1 MKYRMGFVS
10 NSSSSS
16 FIVNCDREK
25 FFDDDYNDE
34 VFAILFKEE
43 LPKSLKEFMIEAV
56 RYDALREGEYYSEM
70 TGKFL
75 DYMGVKEEDLPNIV
89 EFSLDRH
96 SFENRVGSLIAND
109 PWSYLNETNVKQ
121 TGWD

>member
-1 MKYRMGFVS
+1 MKIRTGFVS

-16 FIVNCDREK
+16 FIVSCDRDK
-25 FFDDDYNDE
+25 FFDDDYNE
-34 VFAILFKEE
+34 ETFAAVFKEE
-43 LPKSLKEFMIEAV
+43 LPKSLKEFMIEAL
-56 RYDALREGEYYSEM
+56 RYDALRIGEYYSES

-96 SFENRVGSLIAND
+96 SFENRVGALIAND
-109 PWSYLNETNVKQ
+109 PWSYLNEETVKQ

>member
-1 MKYRMGFVS
+1 MKIRTGFVS

-16 FIVNCDREK
+16 FIVACNRDK
-25 FFDDDYNDE
+25 FFDDDYDE
-34 VFAILFKEE
+34 EIFDIIFKKE
-43 LPKSLKEFMIEAV
+43 LPKSLKEFMIEAI
-56 RYDALREGEYYSEM
+56 REETLRVGEYYSES

-75 DYMGVKEEDLPNIV
+75 DYMGVKEEDLPNVV

-96 SFENRVGSLIAND
+96 SWDNKVGALIAND
-109 PWSYLNETNVKQ
+109 PWSYLNEETVKQ

>member
-1 MKYRMGFVS
+1 MKIRTGFVS

-16 FIVNCDREK
+16 FIVACNRDK
-25 FFDDDYNDE
+25 FFDDDYDE
-34 VFAILFKEE
+34 ETFDIIFKKE
-43 LPKSLKEFMIEAV
+43 LPKSLKEFMLEAI
-56 RYDALREGEYYSEM
+56 REETLRVGEYYSES

-96 SFENRVGSLIAND
+96 SWDNRVGALIAND
-109 PWSYLNETNVKQ
+109 PWSYLNEETVKQ